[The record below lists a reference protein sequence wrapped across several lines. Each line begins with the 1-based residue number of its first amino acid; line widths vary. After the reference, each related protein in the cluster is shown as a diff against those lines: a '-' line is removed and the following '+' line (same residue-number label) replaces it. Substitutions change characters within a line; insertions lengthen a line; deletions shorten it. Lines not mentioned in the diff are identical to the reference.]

1 MEVVE
6 YCWTRS
12 PKNTPTSWEVKEGYF
27 DAWSTPTANRE
38 DTLLSQWGR
47 DQMWWC
53 SWTHGLVTEILW
65 WPPPDHKTKTIGIHF
80 ELHLS
85 EFILGWIEE
94 KMIEGRNRK
103 ENGKSIYW
111 EIHFSKDQHVEESF
125 HPRWNFK
132 RIGLERFPKTWIC
145 LVQRAFR
152 HNTLLTFLP
161 IHSTEEWST
170 VYFPLHIL
178 SDPGLRQLLSFVCPT
193 LSLQFDM
200 HSPCVKALIED
211 HWKHKYKKIHWS
223 PWSVLP
229 IATSKELKKID
240 QTWFS
245 FHKSI
250 LTPLNSFKDTA
261 LAENHS
267 SDRLETCYK
276 VVTRT
281 ILPIHF
287 YFCINLSSKLNPSGM
302 SFIFQG
308 RHRKCSWP
316 QLWLPQLGC

>member
-65 WPPPDHKTKTIGIHF
+65 WPPDHKTKTIGIHF

-132 RIGLERFPKTWIC
+132 RIGLERFPKTLNLFGATGLSTQYASYILAHSLNWRMVNC
-145 LVQRAFR
+145 LFPSSYLVWSRVTSIA
-152 HNTLLTFLP
+152 LLCLP
-161 IHSTEEWST
+161 
-170 VYFPLHIL
+170 
-178 SDPGLRQLLSFVCPT
+178 
-193 LSLQFDM
+193 
-200 HSPCVKALIED
+200 
-211 HWKHKYKKIHWS
+211 
-223 PWSVLP
+223 
-229 IATSKELKKID
+229 
-240 QTWFS
+240 
-245 FHKSI
+245 
-250 LTPLNSFKDTA
+250 NSFPPIWYA
-261 LAENHS
+261 LTLCEGSYRKTIENTNTKKS
-267 SDRLETCYK
+267 TGPPDPFYQSQPQKNSKRLIK
-276 VVTRT
+276 HDF
-281 ILPIHF
+281 PF
-287 YFCINLSSKLNPSGM
+287 INPY
-302 SFIFQG
+302 
-308 RHRKCSWP
+308 
-316 QLWLPQLGC
+316 

>member
-12 PKNTPTSWEVKEGYF
+12 RKNTPTSWEVKEGYF

-65 WPPPDHKTKTIGIHF
+65 WLPDHKTKTIGIHF

-85 EFILGWIEE
+85 KFILGWIEE

-111 EIHFSKDQHVEESF
+111 EIHFSKDQHKWRRVSI
-125 HPRWNFK
+125 RDGIS
-132 RIGLERFPKTWIC
+132 RGLDWRDSQRLWIC

-161 IHSTEEWST
+161 IHSTEWST

-200 HSPCVKALIED
+200 HSPCVKALIERPLKTQIQKNPLVPLIRSTSRNLKRTQKD
-211 HWKHKYKKIHWS
+211 WS
-223 PWSVLP
+223 NM
-229 IATSKELKKID
+229 I
-240 QTWFS
+240 F
-245 FHKSI
+245 
-250 LTPLNSFKDTA
+250 
-261 LAENHS
+261 
-267 SDRLETCYK
+267 
-276 VVTRT
+276 
-281 ILPIHF
+281 
-287 YFCINLSSKLNPSGM
+287 LS
-302 SFIFQG
+302 
-308 RHRKCSWP
+308 
-316 QLWLPQLGC
+316 